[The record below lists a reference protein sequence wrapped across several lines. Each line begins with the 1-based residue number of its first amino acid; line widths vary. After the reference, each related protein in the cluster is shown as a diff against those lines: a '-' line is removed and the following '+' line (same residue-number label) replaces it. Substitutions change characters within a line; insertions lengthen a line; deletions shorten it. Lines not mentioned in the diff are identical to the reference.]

1 MGGSTI
7 SIDPNNL
14 NDVIGTD
21 VYGSDGQRIGEVG
34 QVFLDDAT
42 GKPEWVTVMTGM
54 FGTKESFVPVAESQF
69 GQEGLCIRYEKDV
82 VKEDPR
88 VEFEQGHLSQDEAE
102 LHRHYGLD
110 YSEQTPTPVFPTPTS
125 RNLGQV
131 NTAAESR
138 DEAGAVGAPP
148 TQPH

>member
-1 MGGSTI
+1 M
-7 SIDPNNL
+7 SIDPTNI

-21 VYGSDGQRIGEVG
+21 VYGSDGQKIGEVG
-34 QVFLDDAT
+34 HVFLDDIT

-54 FGTKESFVPVAESQF
+54 FGTKESFVPVVESQF
-69 GQEGLCIRYEKDV
+69 GQDGLRVPYDKDV
-82 VKEDPR
+82 VKDAPR
-88 VEFEQGHLSQDEAE
+88 VDVEQGHLSQDEEAE
-102 LHRHYGLD
+102 LYRHYGLD
-110 YSEQTPTPVFPTPTS
+110 YSDRDYDSGLADTDE
-125 RNLGQV
+125 RGLGQV